1 MSTEILLVID
11 PSQKLPL
18 TRLQTLWEWRNRVLL
33 EEHYVFNEAIP
44 PEEEFGTNRRRAL
57 DKTTATTSREISIL
71 LPRVF
76 GGGSLEPFPF
86 PDSRD
91 HLSEPP
97 GPFSFPD
104 STFYFLYFL
113 LSLALLSL
121 VQIPDFLQYD
131 GLRAPWEWT

>member
-1 MSTEILLVID
+1 MQLGFDRKPIGKQV
-11 PSQKLPL
+11 
-18 TRLQTLWEWRNRVLL
+18 
-33 EEHYVFNEAIP
+33 
-44 PEEEFGTNRRRAL
+44 GT
-57 DKTTATTSREISIL
+57 
-71 LPRVF
+71 VV
-76 GGGSLEPFPF
+76 SLEPFPF

-113 LSLALLSL
+113 LSLVLLSL